1 MKMYGSGCWW
11 SDRTDFHLAHSRG
24 GSRGRGQGVCTPP
37 PWDDLR
43 FSNTTGILKKK
54 KKKTRWFI
62 GVEVEQETSA
72 SPPKKILDPPLHS
85 RIKLHSN
92 CSFYVYWLCCCY
104 HTERFILFLFWNL
117 QYLIYTYLLGHRSAG
132 HCNSSQ
138 TKTKRVGNPQQ
149 LED

>member
-1 MKMYGSGCWW
+1 MYGSGCWW

-24 GSRGRGQGVCTPP
+24 GSRGRVQGVCTPP
-37 PWDDLR
+37 PEMTCGFLIQLV
-43 FSNTTGILKKK
+43 FCPKKK
-54 KKKTRWFI
+54 MWFI

-72 SPPKKILDPPLHS
+72 PPPKKILDPPLHS